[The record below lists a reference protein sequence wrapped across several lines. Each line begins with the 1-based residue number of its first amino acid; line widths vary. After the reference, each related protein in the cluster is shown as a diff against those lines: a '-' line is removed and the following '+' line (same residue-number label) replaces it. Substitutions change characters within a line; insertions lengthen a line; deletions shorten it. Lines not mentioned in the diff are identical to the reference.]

1 MFSTKNY
8 RGNLKRGFFSNSLE
22 GGGGNPGFKFC
33 PYLLKTIKQNQLCWT
48 LGITGLPNFESYSG
62 ESCNV

>member
-22 GGGGNPGFKFC
+22 GGGG
-33 PYLLKTIKQNQLCWT
+33 
-48 LGITGLPNFESYSG
+48 G
-62 ESCNV
+62 ESGF